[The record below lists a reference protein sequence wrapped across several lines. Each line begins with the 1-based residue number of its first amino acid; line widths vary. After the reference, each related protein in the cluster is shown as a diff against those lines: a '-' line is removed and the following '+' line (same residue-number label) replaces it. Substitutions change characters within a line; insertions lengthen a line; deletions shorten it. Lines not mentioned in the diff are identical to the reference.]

1 MPFEVHSTSSAQATT
16 ELGHLLAAKMKAPE
30 VILLVGDLG
39 SGKTTLAKGII
50 QGLGVANP
58 EDVLSPTF
66 SLIHEY
72 EGPPKVYHIDLY
84 RLDERDHVWEL
95 GLDEY
100 LEGDGVCVIEW
111 ADMILDQLPEH
122 TIQVKLCWI
131 SESSRTIEVNS
142 RGNVSTHTLPPT
154 KE

>member
-1 MPFEVHSTSSAQATT
+1 MPLEVHYTSSAQATT
-16 ELGHLLAAKMKAPE
+16 ELGHRLAAKIRIPE

-39 SGKTTLAKGII
+39 SGKPTLAKGII

-84 RLDERDHVWEL
+84 RLDHVPQIETL
-95 GLDEY
+95 GLED
-100 LEGDGVCVIEW
+100 LWDKPAIVLIEW
-111 ADMILDQLPEH
+111 GEKFTHLFPSTRKMIKIFDRGEDLRE
-122 TIQVKLCWI
+122 IQI
-131 SESSRTIEVNS
+131 GSPRAET
-142 RGNVSTHTLPPT
+142 P
-154 KE
+154 